1 MAKAKSQ
8 KNERQAKIDA
18 IRGQQQS
25 AERRRGLMIIGVC
38 VVLALLI
45 IAFPVYSILKDR
57 AELSAFEDLDLAAIG
72 APASSCDDITT
83 ETASGASQHVPY
95 PEQVTYP
102 EAPPAFGNHWNE
114 AGIAPAAFDRKYYS
128 AEDRP
133 ELESLVHNLEH
144 GYTILWYDETIAQDE
159 AAVTEIRGLAAK
171 FSGDPENQRTKFIA
185 APWTGEDGD
194 AFPDDMHVAF
204 SHWSV
209 GGDGDPSGEQTGVW
223 QYCSETSGEAL
234 DVFMT
239 EYPYTDSPEPNAA

>member
-1 MAKAKSQ
+1 VAKAKSQ

-25 AERRRGLMIIGVC
+25 SERRRGLMIIGVC
-38 VVLALLI
+38 VVVALLI

-57 AELSAFEDLDLAAIG
+57 QELSAFNDLDLAAIG

-83 ETASGASQHVPY
+83 EAATGEGDHVN
-95 PEQVTYP
+95 PEQVTYDQ
-102 EAPPAFGNHWNE
+102 APPAFGSHWDTP
-114 AGIAPAAFDRKYYS
+114 APFDRKFYS
-128 AEDRP
+128 VEDRP
-133 ELESLVHNLEH
+133 ELEELVHNLEH
-144 GYTILWYDETIAQDE
+144 GYTILWYDETIAADD

-171 FSGDPENQRTKFIA
+171 FADSDNQRSKFIA
-185 APWTGEDGD
+185 APWTADDGE

-209 GGDGDPSGEQTGVW
+209 GGDGDPSGEQTGAW

-234 DVFMT
+234 ESFMT
-239 EYPYTDSPEPNAA
+239 EYPYTDSPEPNAP

>member
-18 IRGQQQS
+18 IRGQQKS
-25 AERRRGLMIIGVC
+25 AERRRGLMNVGVC

-45 IAFPVYSILKDR
+45 IAIPFYSILKDR

-72 APASSCDDITT
+72 APASVCEDAT
-83 ETASGASQHVPY
+83 EEPATGNAEHVPTN
-95 PEQVTYP
+95 EQVPYDDS
-102 EAPPAFGNHWNE
+102 PPAFGPHWNE
-114 AGIAPAAFDRKYYS
+114 AGVAPASFERKFYS

-144 GYTILWYDETIAQDE
+144 GYTILWYDETIAADDE
-159 AAVTEIRGLAAK
+159 AVTEIRGLANK
-171 FSGDPENQRTKFIA
+171 FADSDNQRSKFIA
-185 APWTGEDGD
+185 APWTSDDGEP
-194 AFPDDMHVAF
+194 FPDDAHVAF
-204 SHWSV
+204 SHWGV

-234 DVFMT
+234 ENFMT
-239 EYPYTDSPEPNAA
+239 DYPYTDSPEPNAG

>member
-25 AERRRGLMIIGVC
+25 AERRRGLMIVGVC

-45 IAFPVYSILKDR
+45 IAVPVYSILKDR
-57 AELSAFEDLDLAAIG
+57 QELSAFESLDLATIG

-83 ETASGASQHVPY
+83 ETAAGGGEHVPET
-95 PEQVTYP
+95 EQVTYDVS
-102 EAPPAFGNHWNE
+102 PPAYGPHWNA
-114 AGIAPAAFDRKYYS
+114 AGVAPATFDRKFYT

-133 ELESLVHNLEH
+133 ELEALVHNLEH
-144 GYTILWYDETIAQDE
+144 GYTILWYDETIAADE
-159 AAVTEIRGLAAK
+159 AALTEVRGLAGK
-171 FSGDPENQRTKFIA
+171 FSDSDNQRSKFIA
-185 APWTGEDGD
+185 APWTAEDG
-194 AFPDDMHVAF
+194 APFPDDMHVAF

-209 GGDGDPSGEQTGVW
+209 GGDGDPSGDQTGAW

-234 DVFMT
+234 DSFMT
-239 EYPYTDSPEPNAA
+239 EYPYTDSPEPNAT

>member
-1 MAKAKSQ
+1 VAKANSA

-25 AERRRGLMIIGVC
+25 AERRRGLMIVGVC

-57 AELSAFEDLDLAAIG
+57 QELSAFEDLDLEAIG

-83 ETASGASQHVPY
+83 EAATGEGEHVPTS
-95 PEQVTYP
+95 EQVTY
-102 EAPPAFGNHWNE
+102 EQSPPAFGPHWNE
-114 AGIAPAAFDRKYYS
+114 PGVAPAAFDRKFYT

-133 ELESLVHNLEH
+133 EVEALVHNLEH
-144 GYTILWYDETIAQDE
+144 GYTILWYDDTIAADE
-159 AAVTEIRGLAAK
+159 DALTEIRGLAAK
-171 FSGDPENQRTKFIA
+171 FSDSDNFRSKFIA
-185 APWTGEDGD
+185 APWTAEDG
-194 AFPDDMHVAF
+194 AGFPDDMHVAF

-209 GGDGDPSGEQTGVW
+209 GGDGDPSGEQTGAW

-234 DVFMT
+234 ETFMT
-239 EYPYTDSPEPNAA
+239 DYPYTDSPEPNAV

>member
-25 AERRRGLMIIGVC
+25 AERRRGLMIVGVC

-57 AELSAFEDLDLAAIG
+57 QELSAFDDLDLEAIG
-72 APASSCDDITT
+72 APASSCDDIVT
-83 ETASGASQHVPY
+83 EPASGNAEHVPTN
-95 PEQVTYP
+95 EQVAY
-102 EAPPAFGNHWNE
+102 EESPPAFGSHWNE
-114 AGIAPAAFDRKYYS
+114 AGVAPATFERKFYA

-144 GYTILWYDETIAQDE
+144 GYTILWYDETIAADD

-171 FSGDPENQRTKFIA
+171 FADSDNQRSKFIA
-185 APWTGEDGD
+185 APWTAEDGD

-209 GGDGDPSGEQTGVW
+209 GGDGPEGEQSGAW

-234 DVFMT
+234 NDFMT
-239 EYPYTDSPEPNAA
+239 EYPYTDSPEPSAG

>member
-25 AERRRGLMIIGVC
+25 AERRRGLMIVGVC

-57 AELSAFEDLDLAAIG
+57 QELSAFDDLDLEAIG
-72 APASSCDDITT
+72 APASSCDDVTT
-83 ETASGASQHVPY
+83 EPATEKGEHRPTS
-95 PEQVTYP
+95 EQITYDA
-102 EAPPAFGNHWNE
+102 APPAFGNHWSE
-114 AGIAPAAFDRKYYS
+114 AGSAPAVFERKFY
-128 AEDRP
+128 AVEDRP

-144 GYTILWYDETIAQDE
+144 GYTILWYDETIAADE
-159 AAVTEIRGLAAK
+159 AALTELRGLASK
-171 FSGDPENQRTKFIA
+171 FADSDNFRSKFIA
-185 APWTGEDGD
+185 APWTSADGE
-194 AFPDDMHVAF
+194 AFPDGMNVAF

-223 QYCSETSGEAL
+223 QYCSKTSGEAL
-234 DVFMT
+234 NDFMT
-239 EYPYTDSPEPNAA
+239 DYPYLDSPEPGAG